1 MANKF
6 STKKNE
12 GVTASS
18 LFALDSKS
26 GHSKIYDELCD
37 IVDRVSYSGV
47 LNAEDAT
54 DEYPDAV
61 DVEFEVTSEDSA
73 PYSVMV
79 YIYGKEENDEE
90 SQLSYSVHDEYNNN
104 LKDYISAVQGA
115 PLGYQKGYKIS
126 ELSQM
131 WDDIEKDIQTLVSN
145 ADTDESKQKEAK
157 KHTCSMQKKKES
169 LAKKSEATY
178 NPDKVKADEMRLDY
192 LSGVDDFYDGVKK
205 YGFDLKDR
213 GYWGSGKDGVYYR
226 TIWLTNGKRKSGPN
240 TNHTIKIGYDTNE
253 NTPFVAIDQYVLGN
267 VQDLLTVIADNFAPK
282 TMESLAKKSED
293 TKVGRFTIIPKD
305 TSKKQAGIENYQTR
319 LGEMGFKSNLHNN
332 GDYTHD
338 YVKEIGKIPGATVY
352 VGTIDNFQ
360 KNTQEY
366 QYEAELYMEN
376 EKGIRS
382 NIEYMPFAITDI
394 SDGTQ
399 RKMYFNRLNALIKK
413 GTDFVNNYDSSE
425 SRKKSEAN
433 LDDLKGMVVSE
444 GTMGVN
450 ALIRKYLAV
459 LETYAP
465 DNYKAYIEANPELK
479 DREVWMALDVEDKSY
494 IVDELADELN
504 KIAPEGY
511 YFGASE
517 GDGACY
523 GFWEVNPSESKKQEA
538 DGEDSQA
545 TYEVCF
551 DYVQTMCKSV
561 KANSVED
568 AVEKARQTIS
578 KDMQVC
584 EIWCNEKTLPNGTKV
599 YLDGKDSDEQSYTE
613 GGWGVV

>member
-178 NPDKVKADEMRLDY
+178 NPDKVKADEWRLDY
-192 LSGVDDFYDGVKK
+192 LSGVDDFYEGVKK
-205 YGFDLKDR
+205 YGFDLDDN

-226 TIWLTNGKRKSGPN
+226 TIWLKNGKRTSGPN
-240 TNHTIKIGYDTNE
+240 TNHIVKIGYDTNE

-293 TKVGRFTIIPKD
+293 TKVGRFTIMPKD

-394 SDGTQ
+394 SDGMQ

-425 SRKKSEAN
+425 SCKKGESKKSEGVYGTIRVDSEDIAIKVQESN
-433 LDDLKGMVVSE
+433 VYPSSSGRSLTVEVPKVEAWFSTLSEFSDCIDGLAENCNGYPDISRDGSDILVQINAPKEDESDD
-444 GTMGVN
+444 
-450 ALIRKYLAV
+450 
-459 LETYAP
+459 
-465 DNYKAYIEANPELK
+465 
-479 DREVWMALDVEDKSY
+479 
-494 IVDELADELN
+494 
-504 KIAPEGY
+504 
-511 YFGASE
+511 
-517 GDGACY
+517 
-523 GFWEVNPSESKKQEA
+523 
-538 DGEDSQA
+538 
-545 TYEVCF
+545 YEVI
-551 DYVQTMCKSV
+551 
-561 KANSVED
+561 VEL
-568 AVEKARQTIS
+568 RCST
-578 KDMQVC
+578 
-584 EIWCNEKTLPNGTKV
+584 EITSTSLE
-599 YLDGKDSDEQSYTE
+599 
-613 GGWGVV
+613 GVVDLLNHD